1 MKNIYRWDNLTRPEI
16 EELVRK
22 DAIVII
28 PTGSTE
34 QHGLHLMV
42 GADALIST
50 ALSERVAETLATEYG
65 KAAVVAPT
73 LSVTNSIHHM
83 SFPGTITL
91 QPATYMQMLLE
102 YCECLA
108 KHGFKK
114 IVMVNGHG
122 GNINP
127 TETAIITINERL
139 GFPVYFN
146 DYCWGS
152 EKDFDE
158 ILETQKGG
166 LHAGEMENSVALY
179 LFPDLVDPC
188 YKDQKT
194 GNYTKDGP
202 AEGGKPYTFHRMEEM
217 TPTGAVGNTYAS
229 SVEKGERLVKAMVRN
244 MAKMFSELW

>member
-16 EELVRK
+16 EKLVQK

-42 GADALIST
+42 GSDALIST
-50 ALSERVAETLATEYG
+50 ALSERVAEVLDKEYG
-65 KAAVVAPT
+65 MPAVVAPT

-91 QPATYMQMLLE
+91 RPETYMQMLLE

-108 KHGFKK
+108 HHGFKK
-114 IVMVNGHG
+114 IVMLNGHG

-127 TETAIITINERL
+127 TETAIININEKL

-152 EKDFDE
+152 EKDMDE

-166 LHAGEMENSVALY
+166 LHAGEMENSLALY
-179 LFPDLVDPC
+179 FFPDLVDPC
-188 YKDQKT
+188 YKEQKT
-194 GNYTKDGP
+194 GNYTKETVEP
-202 AEGGKPYTFHRMEEM
+202 SAPYTFHRMEEM
-217 TPTGAVGNTYAS
+217 TPTGALGNTYAS
-229 SVEKGERLVKAMVRN
+229 SPEKGERLAKAMVRN